1 MPELKQHFVA
11 FLDILGFSQMV
22 EAGGDSV
29 SENLQKL
36 YRCHQAAAAIF
47 AEDANCSIT
56 QFSDSIVLSKP
67 YDPNEFKWFAEAIAN
82 YQRLLLNEGLLCR
95 GGVAVNTH
103 FSNNSFTFSAGL
115 IDAYR
120 IESQHARYP
129 RIVVSQDLLELVLPP
144 LGAGKLP
151 KYLAKED
158 DGLVFV
164 DYLWVTRSKSPGK
177 LSAVIKDVVAAL
189 GSSDSASV
197 REKGRWLAS
206 YSDFVLGTTLG
217 VPRFLRHRK

>member
-22 EAGGDSV
+22 QAGGKVGDD
-29 SENLQKL
+29 NLQKL
-36 YRCHQAAAAIF
+36 YRCHQGAAAIF
-47 AEDANCSIT
+47 AGDASCSIT

-67 YDPNEFKWFAEAIAN
+67 YSENEFKWFVEAIGN

-95 GGVAVNTH
+95 GGIAVNTH

-120 IESQHARYP
+120 IESERARYP
-129 RIVVSQDLLELVLPP
+129 RIVVSQDLLDLVFP
-144 LGAGKLP
+144 AGSAKIP
-151 KYLAKED
+151 SYLSEED

-164 DYLWVTRSKSPGK
+164 DYLWITKAKSPAK
-177 LSAVIKDVVAAL
+177 MNKNIENLVREL
-189 GSSDSASV
+189 GESPSASV

-206 YSDFVLGTTLG
+206 YSDFVLGTKLS
-217 VPRFLRHRK
+217 VPRFLRVSK